1 MKKEEITPRII
12 AIVNSL
18 KTSWVKHEV
27 TPASNIRDE
36 VGLESIDFLDMIQQ
50 VEMMFHIKITPEE
63 AKDCK
68 LVSDVIALSEQ
79 KINIQHSTLNN
90 YGTENQSHIGFGL
103 CRKPDNLYH
112 RPFRG
117 YKAILPSGHRRG
129 AF

>member
-68 LVSDVIALSEQ
+68 LVSDVIALTEQ
-79 KINIQHSTLNN
+79 KNQHSTFNTQHSKN
-90 YGTENQSHIGFGL
+90 HSTFNTHHSTFNT
-103 CRKPDNLYH
+103 K
-112 RPFRG
+112 
-117 YKAILPSGHRRG
+117 
-129 AF
+129 

>member
-1 MKKEEITPRII
+1 MKKEEITSRII
-12 AIVNSL
+12 AIVNNL

-68 LVSDVIALSEQ
+68 LVSDVIALTAQ
-79 KINIQHSTLNN
+79 KINIQHSTFNTQKIIQHSTFN
-90 YGTENQSHIGFGL
+90 TQHSTFNT
-103 CRKPDNLYH
+103 K
-112 RPFRG
+112 
-117 YKAILPSGHRRG
+117 
-129 AF
+129 

>member
-12 AIVNSL
+12 AIVNNL

-68 LVSDVIALSEQ
+68 LVSDVIALTEQ
-79 KINIQHSTLNN
+79 KINIQHSTLNTQKIIQHSTFN
-90 YGTENQSHIGFGL
+90 TQHSTFNT
-103 CRKPDNLYH
+103 K
-112 RPFRG
+112 
-117 YKAILPSGHRRG
+117 
-129 AF
+129 

>member
-1 MKKEEITPRII
+1 MKKEEIAPRII

-27 TPASNIRDE
+27 TPSSNIRDE

-68 LVSDVIALSEQ
+68 FVSDVIALTEQ
-79 KINIQHSTLNN
+79 KINIQHSTLNTQKIIQHSTLKKSFN
-90 YGTENQSHIGFGL
+90 T
-103 CRKPDNLYH
+103 K
-112 RPFRG
+112 
-117 YKAILPSGHRRG
+117 
-129 AF
+129 